1 MDNLYDV
8 FEVCLIEIENGAE
21 LEAVL
26 LRYPDLADELRPILE
41 ASVNARSMS
50 VPEPSAEVIRRNR
63 AIVLQQAS
71 QMREAGAQT
80 KPTFNWIAP
89 LRRVASALVM
99 ILVIF
104 ASGTSLVGAASTSV
118 PGDNLYGVKRSWEAM
133 QLFFTFNARTREA
146 LEVEHENERLDE
158 LKELF
163 ASGRSAE
170 VSFSGLVINQSRDE
184 WLVSGIPVGISSETE
199 MPGNAVPLDSPVRVE
214 GVTQA
219 DGSVLAQRIDLLSPD
234 AILPEFEGEKDG
246 GSEQQNDN
254 RSGSGSDNEAPAV
267 IVTTIPEVSNEN
279 ANDETFNGVLDVQNG
294 EFWTI
299 NGESADVSNAEIIG
313 TPSVGADVKVDGY
326 FDSLGRFIVTK
337 IEFLEDHSNSGS
349 GSNSNDNANDNDN
362 NSNDDNSNNDNSN
375 DDNSGSGGNGNENG
389 DDNSGSGS
397 DSGGGGDDNIN
408 DGS

>member
-1 MDNLYDV
+1 MNNLYDV
-8 FEVCLIEIENGAE
+8 LEVCLNEIENGAE
-21 LEAVL
+21 LDAVL

-41 ASVNARSMS
+41 ASVNARSIS

-63 AIVLQQAS
+63 AKVLQRAS
-71 QMREAGAQT
+71 QMREASAQP
-80 KPTFNWIAP
+80 KATFTWLAP

-99 ILVIF
+99 ILVIL

-133 QLFFTFNARTREA
+133 QLFFTFNARTRDA

-170 VSFSGLVINQSRDE
+170 VSFSGLVINQGRDE
-184 WLVSGIPVGISSETE
+184 WLVSGIPVVITSETDLPDE
-199 MPGNAVPLDSPVRVE
+199 VVRDSSPVRVI
-214 GVTQA
+214 GIAQA
-219 DGSVLAQRIDLLSPD
+219 DWSVLAQSILLLPPD
-234 AILPEFEGEKDG
+234 ASLPEVDEGNDNESG
-246 GSEQQNDN
+246 QQNDN

-279 ANDETFNGVLDVQNG
+279 ANDESFNGILDVQNG

-299 NGESADVSNAEIIG
+299 NGESSDVSNAEIIG

-326 FDSLGRFIVTK
+326 FDSQGRFIVTK
-337 IEFLEDHSNSGS
+337 IEFLEDNSNSGS
-349 GSNSNDNANDNDN
+349 GSNGNDNVNSNDN
-362 NSNDDNSNNDNSN
+362 NSSNDNSN
-375 DDNSGSGGNGNENG
+375 DDNSNDGGGGGGNGNENG

-408 DGS
+408 DDR